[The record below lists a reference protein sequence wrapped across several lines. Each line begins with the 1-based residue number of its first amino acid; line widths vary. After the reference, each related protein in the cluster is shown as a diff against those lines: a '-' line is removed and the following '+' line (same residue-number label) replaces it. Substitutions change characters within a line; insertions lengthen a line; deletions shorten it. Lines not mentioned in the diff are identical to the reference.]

1 MSPPKKTFEKY
12 INNIVEFVLVMLVFL
27 LINVMGNIW
36 FDILQFILWY
46 KSLIYWS
53 SSVRLS
59 PFGFR
64 PISWN
69 VFSIIYT
76 PPFHQV
82 WREKD
87 FKFLHDNQLFFF
99 FCHNEPCSIVM
110 ILLPDWMYHVFN
122 QSGAFVSNL
131 SVISVYPVELYI

>member
-1 MSPPKKTFEKY
+1 MSPPEKFLTFEKY
-12 INNIVEFVLVMLVFL
+12 SNNIVEFVLVILVFL

-76 PPFHQV
+76 PPFHQI

-87 FKFLHDNQLFFF
+87 LKFLHDNQLPFFF
-99 FCHNEPCSIVM
+99 AIINPVVLQWFSFRTECIMC
-110 ILLPDWMYHVFN
+110 LTN
-122 QSGAFVSNL
+122 QVHSFQT
-131 SVISVYPVELYI
+131 YQW